1 MVAVVAAGPAAGRVR
16 FAHHI
21 AHHAHIFFFRSVRR
35 LSKTNIGWVEFARPG
50 KTCHLP
56 PVVFFTQSIHSFC
69 ALKVQKVTWN
79 QLTAVN
85 LLGP

>member
-1 MVAVVAAGPAAGRVR
+1 LLLDQQREEFVSRITSRIMR
-16 FAHHI
+16 
-21 AHHAHIFFFRSVRR
+21 IFFFRSVLR
-35 LSKTNIGWVEFARPG
+35 LSKTNIGRVEFARPG

-56 PVVFFTQSIHSFC
+56 PAVFFTQSIHSFC